1 MNRRQFKKTL
11 LGLVLLPLYACDD
24 SNKSKTEYLSRE
36 QLKQA
41 LNKGAFYG
49 VEVVGKLSSGAQRQ
63 ENILSLIEEKYP
75 VLLKSESSDHLAL
88 QVKSAIKNDFIN
100 DDTVKI
106 KGFVFSQLEYL
117 IFSLRAQ

>member
-24 SNKSKTEYLSRE
+24 SNKSKIQYLSRE

-75 VLLKSESSDHLAL
+75 VLLKSESSDHLTL
-88 QVKSAIKNDFIN
+88 QVKSEIKNDFIN